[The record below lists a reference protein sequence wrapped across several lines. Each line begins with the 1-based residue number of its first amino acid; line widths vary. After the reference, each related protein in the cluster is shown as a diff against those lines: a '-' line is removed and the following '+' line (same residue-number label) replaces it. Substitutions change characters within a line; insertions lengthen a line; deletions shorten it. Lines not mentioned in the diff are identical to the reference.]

1 MKAGYKVAED
11 VLIVKTYFVLSTTSL
26 LQLEG
31 YGLYAPLPVW
41 NNYVVGAA
49 FV

>member
-1 MKAGYKVAED
+1 MAED